1 MAYKFAGS
9 IAILN
14 KTEGIDFSLK
24 RIISLTLA
32 LLTLVSFIPA
42 SVFAAN
48 WDNRGFH
55 TDQDEAPKIAYQ
67 KAYSYLS
74 GHEYETQD
82 ATHPYPVR
90 GVNSPVP
97 VMLNADEYPDGN
109 DNIDYWKATSASPY
123 FAVSY
128 KMMVPNTFDNYL
140 AVSWNDWEKS
150 YNIPDG
156 QVLGGSDQGWY
167 YHGSFNNKYPR
178 MGISLG
184 QAWNSEYDKN
194 VFSMGYTY
202 GFFGFA
208 YQEHTLEPDV
218 VSHYSNPCLVFGP
231 TGHETDKV
239 DSNWIGDDDG
249 ATNQYKSDFL
259 AGKRSYPLSA
269 VPVYDRDGSEIYKDF
284 TNQENVIMLVGS
296 YINNKVVLK
305 AYINGYQISKI
316 WGGSDTFSFTDKLDT
331 HTMWEE
337 EWNFT
342 FGGQCGFINQLNGKF
357 AYARFTRSS
366 HALDQNA
373 FNIHHAKVDASR
385 PNDNNNNYFY
395 DQANQWKV
403 DKKNFA
409 ASYTI
414 QIDENKTYN
423 YVDGGKDI
431 LATSL
436 NCGLVFGRQ
445 SREPNNLLGTIDFR
459 FSQTGNGTC
468 KWDSNSK
475 LWFGP
480 DNIAANNATGGLGLN
495 WRKTGISVNG
505 YPGTNLGT
513 TVKGATGTHTL
524 LITGTYDK
532 NSKTAK
538 IKVWLDGE
546 QIQTWFPDHN
556 SKAGT
561 DGKEQ
566 TINNFGDGLNYI
578 GWRTNVKGV
587 NAVAR
592 FTQWDEDANMDYA
605 AANGTVFDLKTAG
618 PMTGYWDRKVTQN
631 ALTWG
636 ADETDKFDAV
646 TFTPYNEAWEG
657 DEYPNSNA
665 YQLGMITDPSRSFV
679 VQADIPYNNIKG
691 FYITPEAPTDVT
703 QDGLN
708 IGFSDGK
715 MDDIRKWYNK
725 YYYISLFDVGVN
737 EWTQEGDPA
746 GAHKA
751 QITTWVNTGDG
762 TPHNEY
768 YVRPPESRKGIDY
781 FGGDPLYLHDTVD
794 GDRLPTYTDLNTV
807 IGVRVVYSNKSL
819 SIYVKE
825 GGGANKNTNW
835 IFVYRILD
843 LTDPAYGQIWS
854 GGSPVTN
861 DECNILK
868 NHDGPLYFGLMTK
881 SGENSGN
888 GNTGVTFKNVKVS
901 YGLQSPEEIHTNSK
915 YDNQLMPGVVV
926 MSANAAAQ
934 VGSRNNNVA
943 GFAQTRSSQTAG
955 KYDLRVAVEGGELGL
970 YRAENYDAVIRVQMQ
985 TEDGSSQKMIT
996 SFSHHWAYREFSFY
1010 DAEYYFHANGSDNY
1024 GLICA
1029 VFTNIP
1035 ETYTDYFVYVD
1046 FYERGQTNLTKENVK
1061 VSVYLGRGY
1070 YDLASNTLHGAG
1082 GSPAP
1087 AYKNGTEK
1095 VDKKLD
1101 NGGLSVRNDL
1111 YKCFPTYYGR

>member
-1 MAYKFAGS
+1 M
-9 IAILN
+9 
-14 KTEGIDFSLK
+14 
-24 RIISLTLA
+24 
-32 LLTLVSFIPA
+32 SFIPV

-48 WDNRGFH
+48 WGNKGFH
-55 TDQDEAPKIAYQ
+55 TDQDEAPKISYH

-97 VMLNADEYPDGN
+97 IMLNADEYPDGN

-128 KMMVPNTFDNYL
+128 KMTVPNTFDHYL
-140 AVSWNDWEKS
+140 AVSWNDWSKS
-150 YNIPDG
+150 NNIPNG
-156 QVLGGSDQGWY
+156 QTLGGSDQGWY
-167 YHGSFNNKYPR
+167 YYGSYNEEYPR

-184 QAWNSEYDKN
+184 QAWNSEYNKN
-194 VFSMGYTY
+194 LFSMGYTY
-202 GFFGFA
+202 GFFGFS
-208 YQEHTLEPDV
+208 YQDYTLEKNV
-218 VSHYSNPCLVFGP
+218 VSHYSNPCLIFGP

-249 ATNQYKSDFL
+249 ATNPHKSDFL

-316 WGGSDTFSFTDKLDT
+316 WGGSDTFSFTDKLNT
-331 HTMWEE
+331 HTMWDE
-337 EWNFT
+337 EWNFA

-357 AYARFTRSS
+357 AWARFTRSS

-445 SREPNNLLGTIDFR
+445 SREPGNLLGTIDFR

-468 KWDSNSK
+468 KWDGNSK

-495 WRKTGISVNG
+495 WRKTGIVVNG
-505 YPGTNLGT
+505 YPGNNEGT
-513 TVKGATGTHTL
+513 TVEGTTGTHTL

-546 QIQTWFPDHN
+546 QIQTWFPTHD

-592 FTQWDEDANMDYA
+592 FTQWNEDANMDYA

-618 PMTGYWDRKVTQN
+618 PMTGYWDRVVEQN
-631 ALTWG
+631 VLNWG

-657 DEYPNSNA
+657 YDHPNNNA

-679 VQADIPYNNIKG
+679 VQADIPYNNFKG
-691 FYITPEAPTDVT
+691 FYITPEEPTDNT
-703 QDGLN
+703 NDRLN

-725 YYYISLFDVGVN
+725 YYYIQLRHTS
-737 EWTQEGDPA
+737 A
-746 GAHKA
+746 GQGH
-751 QITTWVNTGDG
+751 ITTFINTGDG
-762 TPHNEY
+762 EPAEY
-768 YVRPPESRKGIDY
+768 KWIVPNVYV
-781 FGGDPLYLHDTVD
+781 GGDTLLVQNVLSPVSNSGTEY
-794 GDRLPTYTDLNTV
+794 
-807 IGVRVVYSNKSL
+807 IGVRVVYSNRKL
-819 SIYVKE
+819 SVYVKE
-825 GGGANKNTNW
+825 GGQSNPTSQYVFLYEITNLDNPSVRDDNHKNDSRTS
-835 IFVYRILD
+835 Y
-843 LTDPAYGQIWS
+843 
-854 GGSPVTN
+854 
-861 DECNILK
+861 NIIQGY
-868 NHDGPLYFGLMTK
+868 DGPLYFGLMTK
-881 SGENSGN
+881 SGENSGT

-901 YGLQSPEEIHTNSK
+901 YGLQSPEEIHHTIGTG
-915 YDNQLMPGVVV
+915 DNQLIPGAVVESV
-926 MSANAAAQ
+926 SAAAQ

-985 TEDGSSQKMIT
+985 TEDGSSQKQIM

-1035 ETYTDYFVYVD
+1035 ETYTNYYVYVD
-1046 FYERGQTNLTKENVK
+1046 FYERGQTKLSKENVK
-1061 VSVYLGRGY
+1061 VSVYLGSGY
-1070 YDLASNTLHGAG
+1070 YDPANNTLHGAG

-1087 AYKNGTEK
+1087 ACKNGTEN